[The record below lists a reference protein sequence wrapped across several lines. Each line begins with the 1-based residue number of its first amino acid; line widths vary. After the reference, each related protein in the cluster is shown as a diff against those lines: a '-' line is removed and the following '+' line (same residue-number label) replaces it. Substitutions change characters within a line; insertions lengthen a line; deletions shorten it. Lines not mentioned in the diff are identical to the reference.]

1 MVRPLEAA
9 DIGAA
14 AELMFQSWARSYAD
28 ILPPDRHPS
37 VAEHAGYLGGGTG
50 CEGWVYDLGGH
61 LAAVA
66 LVVGLDGEDPE
77 LSALHVAPTAQGAG
91 VGTLV
96 HDHVLD
102 AVRAAGK
109 DRIHLWVF
117 RENGQARDFY
127 HQRGWRLHR
136 ASINV
141 PDRCSAAPAIRLDK
155 AL

>member
-1 MVRPLEAA
+1 MIRELEPA

-28 ILPPDRHPS
+28 IVPSDQHPS
-37 VAEHAGYLGGGTG
+37 VAEHAGYLTGGEATL
-50 CEGWVYDLGGH
+50 GWVYELGGQ

-66 LVVGLDGEDPE
+66 WVVGVDGDDPE
-77 LSALHVAPTAQGAG
+77 LSALHVAPAAQGAG
-91 VGTLV
+91 VGTQM
-96 HDHVLD
+96 HDHLLD
-102 AVRAAGK
+102 GLRKAGK
-109 DRIHLWVF
+109 DRVHLWVF

-136 ASINV
+136 AALDV